1 MSFFSVS
8 TNNGKMNIK
17 PVATYPLNTDSS
29 LLLYYTFETTNGL
42 SLLNNK
48 TGLYDASL
56 SNTAIVTTANKKNG
70 SQSAYFNT
78 FTGALSSSTTTSTNT
93 FVILPNII
101 YGYVNGVATGFT
113 VSCWINVTNIT
124 NNPATEIWQLGDGA
138 NLGLSIYPGGGLQI
152 GGHGINIAYFYV
164 TTNAW
169 NHVVFTCDSL
179 LNTKVYLNNV
189 LFTGGTT
196 SASSY
201 PFTNSTT
208 NLNFLGVYSSGGT
221 INTYAQ
227 STYNGYIDDFRFY
240 NRVLSA
246 AEIASLYTY
255 K

>member
-1 MSFFSVS
+1 MSYFLVS

-70 SQSAYFNT
+70 SQSGYFNG
-78 FTGALSSSTTTSTNT
+78 TGYYVTLPSTLTIGTN
-93 FVILPNII
+93 
-101 YGYVNGVATGFT
+101 GFT
-113 VSCWINVTNIT
+113 IACWINIT
-124 NNPATEIWQLGDGA
+124 ALPFSNCVIWQLGDGNGSGSPA
-138 NLGLSIYPGGGLQI
+138 WNGNISFGIYSNNVIQVGSFK
-152 GGHGINIAYFYV
+152 HGIN
-164 TTNAW
+164 
-169 NHVVFTCDSL
+169 CS
-179 LNTKVYLNNV
+179 
-189 LFTGGTT
+189 
-196 SASSY
+196 
-201 PFTNSTT
+201 
-208 NLNFLGVYSSGGT
+208 YSSGFSTGSWYHIVFT
-221 INTYAQ
+221 FNSSFQCLLYVNGSQVQ
-227 STYNGYIDDFRFY
+227 SSNGSEYTFVNSPVSYCYLGNGTYNGGFGNPSYNGYLDDFRIY